1 MTSHF
6 MPVRGERS
14 APTFDHDQPST
25 LRQYLAQLDR
35 LFVRCKITSSL
46 EKKDFATSFL
56 KNDIADCWEAL
67 PEFIDPAKTYAQFTY
82 RLLDLYNQIT
92 DRYTIHDLARLVSD
106 HVQTGIQ
113 SLQDLGAFH
122 LRYNTISA
130 YLIEQD
136 FLSSREQAQQYLR
149 VFDAAQQSQIDLR
162 LQIKYP
168 QHSPTRLHSINTMF
182 EAARWILRI
191 PTAQNAIPTH
201 LTASAV
207 LPTVPT
213 RTAAIPTIPITPQ
226 AFDSLSSKSAFVTTQ
241 QLNAILSTVSQIVVA
256 AIHDSNTIQ
265 SIKPSSP
272 IVPVSARS
280 SLTSSPAVSIPIAST
295 SAPTTITSVS
305 LPTRPTAA
313 ASIPTVPTIVTAS
326 LTETEIRAAEHCYKQ
341 TKCVHY
347 MVPVAPALTTIA
359 SNLRQPILQN
369 PVAPIAIRSKL
380 PLVVKSPP
388 STVALVDSPLLPS
401 HSTCCRALSS
411 SFSPLIIAP
420 HIAAPVVLAFHA
432 ADSVVPVTSYTALV
446 EPSSIAIVA
455 PITITP
461 TVTLAHPCIAPVVKP
476 VVVHSSSSIALV
488 TPPVVTQIVPPIV
501 APIVPP
507 IVALETLPI
516 VSLILSPSIVTSS
529 PIIPIVAPI
538 VSLAPSSPIEPPQKI
553 LPTLIVPAVT
563 SYVLVALARILALLS
578 LRQPP
583 YKRNHARLKYTHL
596 EF

>member
-1 MTSHF
+1 
-6 MPVRGERS
+6 MPFRGERA
-14 APTFDHDQPST
+14 APIFDHDQPSM
-25 LRQYLAQLDR
+25 LQQYFAQLDR
-35 LFVRCKITSSL
+35 LFTRCTIASDR

-56 KNDIADCWEAL
+56 KAGIAECWEAL
-67 PEFIDPAKTYAQFTY
+67 PEFSDSAKTFPQFH
-82 RLLDLYNQIT
+82 NQVT
-92 DRYTIHDLARLVSD
+92 DRYTIHDLAHLVSD
-106 HVQTGIQ
+106 HVQSGIR
-113 SLQDLGAFH
+113 SLQDLGTFH
-122 LRYNTISA
+122 LQYNMISS

-136 FLSSREQAQQYLR
+136 FLSSHEQSESQQYFR

-168 QHSPTRLHSINTMF
+168 QQSPTRLHSIDTMF
-182 EAARWILRI
+182 EAARWILQI

-241 QLNAILSTVSQIVVA
+241 QLNAILSTVSHIVVA
-256 AIHDSNTIQ
+256 AIHDSNTVQ
-265 SIKPSSP
+265 SIKLLSP

-280 SLTSSPAVSIPIAST
+280 SLTSSPVVSIPIAST
-295 SAPTTITSVS
+295 SAPTTITSLS